1 MADEEEIPEEEPKKA
16 SKLPLILGVV
26 LAIAGGG
33 GGFYAGSAGLILAP
47 ESHAKEM
54 KAEPEEELPDIA
66 YVEMDPLTISLA
78 AGSANRH
85 LRFRTQIEVPRD
97 YQSDVELVKPRI
109 TDVMNSYLRALETAD
124 LESPSALIRI
134 RSQLLRR
141 IQVVTG
147 PGRVRDLLIMEFVLN

>member
-1 MADEEEIPEEEPKKA
+1 MADGEETPEEEPKKA

-26 LAIAGGG
+26 LACAGGG
-33 GGFYAGSAGLILAP
+33 GGYYAVSSGMILAP
-47 ESHAKEM
+47 ESQVAEA
-54 KAEPEEELPDIA
+54 KAEPEDDLPDIA

-78 AGSANRH
+78 PGSANRH
-85 LRFRTQIEVPRD
+85 LRFRTHIEVPRE
-97 YQSDVELVKPRI
+97 YEADVELVKPRI

-124 LESPSALIRI
+124 IESPSALIRI

>member
-1 MADEEEIPEEEPKKA
+1 MADEEEIPEEKPKKA
-16 SKLPLILGVV
+16 SKLPLILGLV
-26 LAIAGGG
+26 LAIAGGA
-33 GGFYAGSAGLILAP
+33 GGFYAVSSGLILAP
-47 ESHAKEM
+47 ESHAEEKM
-54 KAEPEEELPDIA
+54 AEPEEELPDIA

-97 YQSDVELVKPRI
+97 YHSDVELVKPRI
-109 TDVMNSYLRALETAD
+109 TDVMNSYLRALETSD